1 MMYGQKVTGK
11 KAQALVQ
18 KGAMLIDVRNP
29 VAFRDG
35 TIPGAVNMS
44 LRQLSQLLPKPKDTT
59 LVLFGEDEND
69 PTLKSALNYI
79 SQYGFSKVY
88 SLGSKEN
95 WEK

>member
-1 MMYGQKVTGK
+1 MMYGQKVAGK
-11 KAQALVQ
+11 KAQALVD

-29 VAFRDG
+29 VAYRDG
-35 TIPGAVNMS
+35 TLPGAVNMS
-44 LRQLSQLLPKPKDTT
+44 LRQLSQLATKPKTT
-59 LVLFGEDEND
+59 PVVVFGDSDDD

-79 SQYGFSKVY
+79 VLYGFSKVY